1 MESAMLISEI
11 FYSVQGEGSL
21 VGVPSVFVR
30 TSGCNLRCR
39 WCDTPYASWKPEGDE
54 MSVEAILAAVNAHPT
69 RFVVVTGGEP
79 MVAKEMAVLL
89 TKLREA
95 GKHITIET
103 AGTIAP
109 DDVPCD
115 LASISPKLA
124 HSTPDEAAAGKAWV
138 EKHERL
144 RLQPE
149 VLRTWCSNYDFQ
161 LKFVIASEADV
172 EEIRVVVDSI
182 GLEIPP
188 QKILLM
194 PEGITQEALKS
205 RQALLVD
212 ICKRTG
218 WRYSPRLHIDLFG
231 NKRGT

>member
-1 MESAMLISEI
+1 MLISEI
-11 FYSVQGEGSL
+11 FYSVQGEGTL

-39 WCDTPYASWKPEGDE
+39 WCDTPYASWKPEGTE
-54 MSVEAILAAVNAHPT
+54 MSVEELLQAVNVHPT

-79 MVAKEMAVLL
+79 MVAKEMPRLL
-89 TKLREA
+89 QRLREA

-109 DDVPCD
+109 EGVACD

-124 HSTPDEAAAGKAWV
+124 HSTPNEASAGKAWV

-144 RLQPE
+144 RLQPD
-149 VLRTWCSNYDFQ
+149 VLRAWCAKYDFQ

-172 EEIRVVVDSI
+172 LEVKAVIKSI
-182 GLEIPP
+182 GIEIPP
-188 QKILLM
+188 EKVLLM
-194 PEGITQEALKS
+194 PEGITQEALKA
-205 RQALLVD
+205 RQMLLVD
-212 ICKRTG
+212 ICKREG

>member
-1 MESAMLISEI
+1 MLISEI
-11 FYSVQGEGSL
+11 FYSVQGEGTL

-39 WCDTPYASWKPEGDE
+39 WCDTPYASWKPEGTE
-54 MSVEAILAAVNAHPT
+54 MSVEELLDAVNVHPT

-79 MVAKEMAVLL
+79 MVAKEMPRLL
-89 TKLREA
+89 QRLREA
-95 GKHITIET
+95 GKQITIET

-109 DDVPCD
+109 EGVACD

-124 HSTPDEAAAGKAWV
+124 HSTPDEASAGKAWV

-149 VLRTWCSNYDFQ
+149 VLRAWCSNYDFQ

-172 EEIRVVVDSI
+172 LEVKAVIESI
-182 GLEIPP
+182 GIEIPP
-188 QKILLM
+188 EKVLLM
-194 PEGITQEALKS
+194 PEGITQEALKA
-205 RQALLVD
+205 RQMLLVD
-212 ICKRTG
+212 ICKREG

>member
-1 MESAMLISEI
+1 MLISET

-30 TSGCNLRCR
+30 TSGCNLRCT
-39 WCDTPYASWKPEGDE
+39 WCDTPYASWKPEGVE
-54 MSVEAILAAVNAHPT
+54 MSMEEIVAVVQREPT

-79 MVAKEMAVLL
+79 MVAKGMPELL

-109 DDVPCD
+109 QGVACD

-124 HSTPDEAAAGKAWV
+124 HSTPSEAKAGKAWA
-138 EKHERL
+138 EKHEKL

-149 VLRTWCSNYDFQ
+149 VLRAWCENYDFQ
-161 LKFVIASEADV
+161 LKFVVATEADV
-172 EEIRVVVDSI
+172 EEVRAVVASI
-182 GLEIPP
+182 GVPVPP
-188 QKILLM
+188 EKILLM
-194 PEGITQEALKS
+194 PEGITQEALRA
-205 RQALLVD
+205 RQAWLVEV
-212 ICKRTG
+212 CKRTG

>member
-1 MESAMLISEI
+1 MLISEI

-30 TSGCNLRCR
+30 TSGCNLRCT
-39 WCDTPYASWKPEGDE
+39 WCDTPYASWKPEGTE
-54 MSVEAILAAVNAHPT
+54 LAVEEILAVVNKHPT

-79 MVAKEMAVLL
+79 MIAREMPRLL
-89 TKLREA
+89 SAFREQ

-103 AGTIAP
+103 AGTVAP
-109 DDVPCD
+109 NGAPCD

-124 HSTPDEAAAGKAWV
+124 HSTPSVEKAGTAWA

-149 VLRTWCSNYDFQ
+149 VLRAWCSAYDFQ
-161 LKFVIASEADV
+161 LKFVLANESDAAEARAV
-172 EEIRVVVDSI
+172 IDSI
-182 GLEIPP
+182 GVEIPP
-188 QKILLM
+188 EKVLLM
-194 PEGITQEALKS
+194 PEGITQEALKA
-205 RQALLVD
+205 RQMWLVEL
-212 ICKRTG
+212 CKTTG

>member
-1 MESAMLISEI
+1 MLISEI
-11 FYSVQGEGSL
+11 FYSVQGEGTL

-39 WCDTPYASWKPEGDE
+39 WCDTPYASWKPEGTE
-54 MSVEAILAAVNAHPT
+54 MSVEELLNAVNAYPT

-79 MVAKEMAVLL
+79 MVAKEMPQLL
-89 TKLREA
+89 QRLREA
-95 GKHITIET
+95 GQHITIET
-103 AGTIAP
+103 AGSI
-109 DDVPCD
+109 VPEGVACD
-115 LASISPKLA
+115 LASISPKLL
-124 HSTPDEAAAGKAWV
+124 HSTPDEASAGKAWV

-149 VLRTWCSNYDFQ
+149 VLRAWCSKYDFQ

-172 EEIRVVVDSI
+172 LEVKAVIDSI
-182 GLEIPP
+182 GIEIPP
-188 QKILLM
+188 EKVLLM
-194 PEGITQEALKS
+194 PEGITQEVLKAK
-205 RQALLVD
+205 QMLLVD
-212 ICKRTG
+212 ICKREG

>member
-1 MESAMLISEI
+1 MLISEI
-11 FYSVQGEGSL
+11 FYSVQGEGAL
-21 VGVPSVFVR
+21 AGVPSVFVR

-39 WCDTPYASWKPEGDE
+39 WCDTPYASWKPEGRE
-54 MSVEAILAAVNAHPT
+54 MSVEVILEAVEACPT

-79 MVAKEMAVLL
+79 MVAKEMAALL
-89 TKLREA
+89 AKLRER

-109 DDVPCD
+109 EGVACD

-124 HSTPDEAAAGKAWV
+124 HSTPDEASAGKAWV
-138 EKHERL
+138 EKHGRL
-144 RLQPE
+144 RLQPD
-149 VLRTWCSNYDFQ
+149 VLRAWCSNYGFQ

-172 EEIRVVVDSI
+172 LEVKSVIESI
-182 GLEIPP
+182 GLEIAPE
-188 QKILLM
+188 KVLLM
-194 PEGITQEALKS
+194 PEGITQEALKA
-205 RQALLVD
+205 RQMLLVD
-212 ICKRTG
+212 ICKREG